1 LSKSSSNRGGA
12 LLVALA
18 VLACA
23 DGAWLAAQSRPSEPR
38 DAYQAVTGGLGLG
51 SAVSAAWS
59 FHAFDPRLEA
69 TCENELWPIPGLA
82 CANPH
87 HGASVAEL
95 PRMERRRK

>member
-1 LSKSSSNRGGA
+1 LSKWSSNRGGA
-12 LLVALA
+12 LIVGVAALA
-18 VLACA
+18 VGDL
-23 DGAWLAAQSRPSEPR
+23 AWLAALSSPSEPR

-51 SAVSAAWS
+51 SAVSGAWS

-69 TCENELWPIPGLA
+69 SCENELWPIPGLA